1 VIDGGIPVSVSCQDV
16 INAIEK
22 IAPKFLAMDW
32 DNVGL
37 QVGYPERRI
46 NSLLVTLDIT
56 AEVVKEAVHAGVDMI
71 IAHHPLIFRPLN
83 GIRLDT
89 PVGALLAEILRKD
102 IQVYVAHTNF
112 DGAKF
117 GTSYYLA
124 RALGLVDIDV
134 LELSGQKLYKIVVFV
149 PEGYEDRVREAMG
162 AAGAGWIGKYSH
174 CTFQTPGT
182 GTFKPL
188 PGSSPFIGSTGV
200 LEKVSEYRLET
211 IVSEGLKGKV
221 LKAMFEAHP
230 YEEVAFDVYQ
240 LENKD
245 ATTGLGKIGSLEA
258 DMTLAQFAAKVKEDL
273 GLQYVNVAGSPE
285 AVVRRVAVCGGSGAG
300 LIHRAKEKGA
310 DVLLTGDVK
319 YHEALEARELG
330 LNVIDAGHNAS
341 EKVLIPALARYL
353 EEELNNGGKKVAVY
367 TSKINTD
374 PWAVI

>member
-1 VIDGGIPVSVSCQDV
+1 VINGGIPVSVSCQDV

-22 IAPKFLAMDW
+22 IAPKVLAMDW

-37 QVGYPERRI
+37 QVGYPKRRI

-56 AEVVKEAVHAGVDMI
+56 DEVVKEAVHAGADMI
-71 IAHHPLIFRPLN
+71 VAHHPLIFRALN

-89 PVGALLAEILRKD
+89 PVGALLGEILRKD
-102 IQVYVAHTNF
+102 IQIYVAHTNF
-112 DGAKF
+112 DRAKF

-124 RALGLVDIDV
+124 QALGLVDIDV
-134 LELSGQKLYKIVVFV
+134 LEPSGQKLYKIVVFV
-149 PEGYEDRVREAMG
+149 PEGYEDSVREAMG
-162 AAGAGWIGKYSH
+162 TAGGGWIGKYSH
-174 CTFQTPGT
+174 CTFQTSGT

-230 YEEVAFDVYQ
+230 YEEVAFDIYQ
-240 LENKD
+240 LENED
-245 ATTGLGKIGSLEA
+245 VTTGLGKIGSLEA

-273 GLQYVNVAGSPE
+273 GLQYVNVAGSLE
-285 AVVRRVAVCGGSGAG
+285 AIVRRVAVCGGSGAA

-319 YHEALEARELG
+319 YHEALEAREIG
-330 LNVIDAGHNAS
+330 MNVIDAGHNAS
-341 EKVLIPALARYL
+341 EKVLVPALARYL
-353 EEELNNGGKKVAVY
+353 EEELNNGGKRVAVY

-374 PWAVI
+374 PWTVI